1 MLDRIV
7 IAGAGRTME
16 SILDRLI
23 HLAPVLVLDTSQS
36 ALDELRIGEEGAS
49 VSPDGRPA
57 HAFVRRLGDATSR
70 FVLEESRQDANHA
83 VAIVAATGNDRRNI
97 EICRLARELGFQPVV
112 GLVIDPATT
121 AEYEALG
128 ARAIIRAHIL
138 GHVVEQALRYDGLV
152 MASSVGLGRGEIIEF
167 CVLPSSPAI
176 GIPLS
181 QLQAEGWR
189 IAAIYRG
196 AELVIPTGD
205 TVIAADDRVLV
216 IGNPEILPGVAEQ
229 LRMGV
234 PQFPLRH
241 GSRIVVYLPGGRSPA
256 LEQQAEQLTLKTRAT
271 TLLRLYPRAEERKEI
286 VEHALQTHSSR
297 SPRHQRKIF
306 EDMSLDGETLVS
318 HVAQLRTL
326 RPGLLMLG
334 CPSRSVWER
343 LTGRNGAAGTL
354 CNALR
359 CPVLFSNGA
368 KEYGRIIYVLLQ
380 GLVDPMLTDSAIDL
394 VRMLNLP
401 LHLLRVS
408 LPEYMEAKDE
418 ATDQVAAE
426 ITRRARLYGV
436 GIETLRAEGNPI
448 REILA
453 AVKESDL
460 LLIGRH
466 PSSRDSFTSPDIAL
480 RVASAARCST
490 LVQTSVRS

>member
-23 HLAPVLVLDTSQS
+23 HLAPVLVLDTSQA
-36 ALDELRIGEEGAS
+36 ALDELRIGEESADS
-49 VSPDGRPA
+49 SSDSRPS
-57 HAFVRRLGDATSR
+57 HAFVRQLGDATSR
-70 FVLEESRQDANHA
+70 FVLEASRQDPNHA

-97 EICRLARELGFQPVV
+97 EICRLARELSFQPVV
-112 GLVIDPATT
+112 GLVIDPATA
-121 AEYEALG
+121 AEYESHG

-152 MASSVGLGRGEIIEF
+152 IASSVGLGRGEIIEF

-241 GSRIVVYLPGGRSPA
+241 GSRIVVYLPSGRSRA
-256 LEQQAEQLTLKTRAT
+256 LEQEAEQLTLKTRAA
-271 TLLRLYPRAEERKEI
+271 TLLRLYPRAEERKETI
-286 VEHALQTHSSR
+286 EHALQTHSSR

-306 EDMSLDGETLVS
+306 EDAPLDGESLIP

-326 RPGLLMLG
+326 RPGLLMTHA
-334 CPSRSVWER
+334 PSRTLVER
-343 LTGRNGAAGTL
+343 ISGRNGTAGTL

-359 CPVLFSNGA
+359 CPVLFSNGT

-380 GLVDPMLTDSAIDL
+380 GLADPMLTDTAIDL
-394 VRMLNLP
+394 VRMLSLP

-418 ATDQVAAE
+418 ATEQVATE
-426 ITRRARLYGV
+426 ITRRARLYGI
-436 GIETLRAEGNPI
+436 GIETLHVEGNPV
-448 REILA
+448 REIIA
-453 AVKESDL
+453 AAKSTDL

-480 RVASAARCST
+480 RVASAACCST
-490 LVQTSVRS
+490 LIQTSVRS

>member
-16 SILDRLI
+16 SILDRLV
-23 HLAPVLVLDTSQS
+23 HLAPVLVLDTSQA
-36 ALDELRIGEEGAS
+36 ALDELRIGEESAES
-49 VSPDGRPA
+49 SSDNRPL
-57 HAFVRRLGDATSR
+57 HAFVKQLGDATSR
-70 FVLEESRQDANHA
+70 FVLEESRQDPNHA

-97 EICRLARELGFQPVV
+97 EVCRLARELGFQPVV
-112 GLVIDPATT
+112 GLVIDPATA
-121 AEYEALG
+121 AEYESHG

-216 IGNPEILPGVAEQ
+216 IGNPELLPGVAEQ

-234 PQFPLRH
+234 PQFPLRN
-241 GSRIVVYLPGGRSPA
+241 GNRVVVYLPSGRNKA
-256 LEQQAEQLTLKTRAT
+256 LEQESEQLTLKTRAAA
-271 TLLRLYPRAEERKEI
+271 LLRLYPRAEERKEI
-286 VEHALQTHSSR
+286 IEHALQSHSSR
-297 SPRHQRKIF
+297 SPRHQRKTF
-306 EDMSLDGETLVS
+306 EDMPLDGDTLVS

-326 RPGLLMLG
+326 RPGLLVAASPTRTMLEHM
-334 CPSRSVWER
+334 S
-343 LTGRNGAAGTL
+343 GRNGAAGTI

-368 KEYGRIIYVLLQ
+368 KEYGRIIYVLLA
-380 GLVDPMLTDSAIDL
+380 GLTEPTLTDTAIDL
-394 VRMLNLP
+394 VRMLGLP
-401 LHLLRVS
+401 LSLLRVS

-418 ATDQVAAE
+418 ATEQTAAE
-426 ITRRARLYGV
+426 ITRRARLYGI
-436 GIETLRAEGNPI
+436 GIETLRLEGNPV
-448 REILA
+448 REIIK
-453 AVKESDL
+453 AVRSTDL

-466 PSSRDSFTSPDIAL
+466 PSSRDSFTSPDVAL
-480 RVASAARCST
+480 RVARAARCST